1 MGQVPDSKPE
11 SPSLP
16 EERKGVSFMLC
27 PRAGGN
33 STPLRAVF
41 ALLPF
46 LLLPFLLLPES
57 AQGQISP
64 IELEGFVVTGA
75 PVPRAEGT
83 VASHVTVLS
92 GEDLRMRGVP
102 RVLEALSEIPGLVV
116 VQGGSYGSVA
126 STFFRGA
133 ESDHVKI
140 LVDGVTMN
148 QAGGAYDL
156 SGLPMSD
163 VERIEVVR
171 GPASALYGSD
181 AMAGVIHVITRRGRG
196 PLQGT
201 LSSSGGSYGTLNLGA
216 DLRGGTDRVGYSL
229 SFARETTDGI
239 LPFNNQFENTVFS
252 GKLQANPDDKTR
264 LRLSGRYGDRTYHF
278 PTDGSGNVVDRN
290 AFTFGEELSLSA
302 EGGRAVGERIEVVAT
317 FKVNRWNGG
326 SDDRADGPADTLGY
340 FGYVSDDFFR
350 RTAGDVRVNLDAWPG
365 SVFSAGVE
373 VEGEEQDSRSESQG
387 QWGPTTG
394 TDSFQRLNRGYYAHL
409 VSEAAGWAGNIGA
422 RYDDNEEYG
431 GFVTFQA
438 GLSYSIPDLGT
449 RLRGTLGRGLKEPTF
464 FETHST
470 GFSVGNPDLEPE
482 QSRVWDLG
490 LEQALGGSGAALS
503 LTWFHQSFLDL
514 IQYTYMPSHPTGP
527 NYFNVAE
534 ARAQGL
540 EVSLTAP
547 LGGLVLSGGY
557 TYLDSEVLDSGFD
570 EGDGAVFVEGEALIR
585 RPAHMGT
592 LTALYRRSRAVLS
605 GDLRWTGARADR
617 DFSAWPATPL
627 ELPSYAL
634 LGLGLELDL
643 VESKVGRPGIDLRL
657 RAENLLDQE
666 YQEVFGF
673 PAPGRAFLVGL
684 RMDFGG

>member
-1 MGQVPDSKPE
+1 MF
-11 SPSLP
+11 SPH
-16 EERKGVSFMLC
+16 
-27 PRAGGN
+27 AGGN
-33 STPLRAVF
+33 GSLLRATR
-41 ALLPF
+41 ALLP
-46 LLLPFLLLPES
+46 LLLLLVLLLPEV
-57 AQGQISP
+57 ARGQVSP
-64 IELEGFVVTGA
+64 IELDGFVVTGT
-75 PVPRAEGT
+75 PVPRAEGA

-92 GEDLRMRGVP
+92 GEDLRTRGVP
-102 RVLEALSEIPGLVV
+102 TVLEALSEIPGLVV

-201 LSSSGGSYGTLNLGA
+201 LSTSGGSYGTLNLGA
-216 DLRGGTDRVGYSL
+216 NVRGGTDRVGYSL
-229 SFARETTDGI
+229 SLARETTDGI
-239 LPFNNQFENTVFS
+239 LAFNNQFENTVVS
-252 GKLQANPDDKTR
+252 GKLLANPDDKTR

-302 EGGRAVGERIEVVAT
+302 EGARRVSERMEVVAT
-317 FKVNRWNGG
+317 FKLNRWDGG

-340 FGYVSDDFFR
+340 FGYVSDDSFR
-350 RTAGDVRVNLDAWPG
+350 RTAGDVRLNLDAWSG
-365 SVFSAGVE
+365 AVFSAGVE
-373 VEGEEQDSRSESQG
+373 AEEEEQDSRSESMA

-394 TDSFQRLNRGYYAHL
+394 DDSFRRLNMGYYAHL
-409 VSEAAGWAGNIGA
+409 VSEVAGWDGNLGI
-422 RYDDNEEYG
+422 RFDNNEEYG
-431 GFVTFQA
+431 GFVTYQA

-449 RLRGTLGRGLKEPTF
+449 RLRGTVGRGLKEPTF

-482 QSRVWDLG
+482 QSRVWDVG
-490 LEQALGGSGAALS
+490 LEQSFGGSGVTAS
-503 LTWFHQSFLDL
+503 VTWFHQSFLDL
-514 IQYTYMPSHPTGP
+514 IQYTYMPSNPTGP

-547 LGGLVLSGGY
+547 VGGLVLSGGY

-570 EGDGAVFVEGEALIR
+570 EGEGAVFVEGEALIR
-585 RPAHMGT
+585 RPTHMGT
-592 LTALYRRSRAVLS
+592 LTALYHLPRTVLC
-605 GDLRWTGARADR
+605 GDLRWTGVRSDR
-617 DFSAWPATPL
+617 DFSAWPATAL

-634 LGLGLELDL
+634 FGLGMELDL
-643 VESKVGRPGIDLRL
+643 FESREGRPGIDLRI
-657 RAENLLDQE
+657 RAENLLDEE

-673 PAPGRAFLVGL
+673 PAPGRSFLVGL